1 MAQHDETAASNLP
14 DSFPRHSMLR
24 FLIMST
30 ITSQRMLAARPSQLS
45 AMMRLFSSAVF
56 REMAK
61 KGRSALFAR
70 LIRQTQIGMH
80 VRADSTVG
88 DAFDSAF
95 GVLKTAGLRD
105 EYIYRA
111 ALIHKVLMGKHSLNT
126 ACMLNEFRAG
136 GCKADLVILNGT
148 ATVYEI
154 KSERDSL
161 ARLANQIENYKKVFA
176 KVYVIAGEN
185 HVRGVLE
192 TISEDVGVMCLS
204 RRYQI
209 STEREALDRPERICT
224 TTVFESL
231 RVAEARSILVE
242 LGIVVPEVPNTKLHA
257 VMRECFQRLEAKDV
271 HVAMVKTLRR
281 TRDLAPLTDLVDKL
295 PQSLHAA
302 ALSIP
307 IRRRD
312 HDRIVEAVGT
322 PLGAAIA
329 WA

>member
-1 MAQHDETAASNLP
+1 
-14 DSFPRHSMLR
+14 
-24 FLIMST
+24 MST

-295 PQSLHAA
+295 PQS
-302 ALSIP
+302 
-307 IRRRD
+307 
-312 HDRIVEAVGT
+312 
-322 PLGAAIA
+322 
-329 WA
+329 

>member
-1 MAQHDETAASNLP
+1 
-14 DSFPRHSMLR
+14 
-24 FLIMST
+24 MST
-30 ITSQRMLAARPSQLS
+30 ITSQRTLATRASQLS

-61 KGRSALFAR
+61 KGQSALFTR
-70 LIRQTQIGMH
+70 LIRQTQIETHIGN
-80 VRADSTVG
+80 DSTVG

-95 GVLKTAGLRD
+95 SALKTVGLRD

-111 ALIHKVLMGKHSLNT
+111 ALTHKVLLGKHSLNT

-136 GCKADLVILNGT
+136 SCKADLVILNGT

-161 ARLANQIENYKKVFA
+161 VRLAKQIENYKKVFA
-176 KVYVIAGEN
+176 KIYVIAGES
-185 HVRGVLE
+185 HFRSVLE

-224 TTVFESL
+224 ATVFESL
-231 RVAEARSILVE
+231 RLAEARSVLVE
-242 LGIVVPEVPNTKLHA
+242 LGVVVPEVPNTKLHA
-257 VMRECFQRLEAKDV
+257 AMRECFRRLDPRDV

-281 TRDLAPLTDLVDKL
+281 TRDLAPLTELVERL

-302 ALSIP
+302 ALSIRV
-307 IRRRD
+307 RRCD
-312 HDRIVEAVGT
+312 HERLVEAVET
-322 PLGAAIA
+322 PLGAAMN